1 MKAVARRM
9 PGRARL
15 QYLLAHAK
23 ARTEN
28 RSCQAGLLHLLAHM
42 GSRARSRP
50 GRGAWGSLLLERSSC
65 WGT

>member
-28 RSCQAGLLHLLAHM
+28 RPGKVL
-42 GSRARSRP
+42 GSTIVGAR
-50 GRGAWGSLLLERSSC
+50 GKLC
-65 WGT
+65 